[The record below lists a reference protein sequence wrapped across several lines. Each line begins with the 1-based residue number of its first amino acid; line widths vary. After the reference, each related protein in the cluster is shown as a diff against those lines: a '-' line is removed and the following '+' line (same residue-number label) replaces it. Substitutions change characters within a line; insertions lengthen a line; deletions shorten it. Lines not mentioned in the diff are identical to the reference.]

1 MQGVTGACTCS
12 VCPTQ
17 PSRATV
23 PPDTQQEVLSGLLNG
38 ELAPDGFGTLT
49 RRGEYIDKKYRPGRR
64 DAGLDGV
71 ILALATESITLVPPK
86 LYENGMLLMQRLY
99 QHSKLTKQKLEKARV
114 APAEDSVPL
123 TFYDALAFQIMK
135 GPQRAANIAI
145 SLTRSL
151 IRDAKAASRM
161 SCLLW
166 KKSKKDKAFLGIFNL
181 LARLGSKQES
191 FALQEDSIRILA
203 CLGNDQERILRMAAV
218 KPVLKAF
225 CKVIDDGAGTD
236 KSIDTALWLTWRMTR
251 DNKFCERLTQ
261 NSEMMNSLVRWACT
275 VLDEEAL
282 PGLREENALAILA
295 NVSVQEGVCQMILE
309 RYPRLLESAAVL
321 IELGSPRGV
330 EVAALLIGNL
340 AFNDEALDTLAA
352 VLDRSKAVPRLL
364 SVMIQNVQGGDRAR
378 ELGALAL
385 ANLSRMD
392 IVVNQLLAEEGAME
406 VILSVRES
414 GATGR
419 AREAAERVIANCS
432 IFRLQSMGVTKPM
445 GQSKVHSYSM

>member
-1 MQGVTGACTCS
+1 
-12 VCPTQ
+12 
-17 PSRATV
+17 
-23 PPDTQQEVLSGLLNG
+23 
-38 ELAPDGFGTLT
+38 
-49 RRGEYIDKKYRPGRR
+49 
-64 DAGLDGV
+64 
-71 ILALATESITLVPPK
+71 
-86 LYENGMLLMQRLY
+86 
-99 QHSKLTKQKLEKARV
+99 
-114 APAEDSVPL
+114 
-123 TFYDALAFQIMK
+123 
-135 GPQRAANIAI
+135 
-145 SLTRSL
+145 
-151 IRDAKAASRM
+151 
-161 SCLLW
+161 
-166 KKSKKDKAFLGIFNL
+166 
-181 LARLGSKQES
+181 
-191 FALQEDSIRILA
+191 
-203 CLGNDQERILRMAAV
+203 
-218 KPVLKAF
+218 
-225 CKVIDDGAGTD
+225 
-236 KSIDTALWLTWRMTR
+236 
-251 DNKFCERLTQ
+251 
-261 NSEMMNSLVRWACT
+261 MNSLVRWACT

-309 RYPRLLESAAVL
+309 RYPRLLESAAVF